1 MSKRTRYDKSM
12 QWLCAAVFALFS
24 FIYIYVFQGEL
35 LALMQDYLSRG
46 VTNSNAFLAAII
58 ITALLMVLQW
68 GVNSLAKLH
77 GRWEA
82 VSYLP
87 SCTLLALVTDVNADT
102 MLYSLSKWLWAVP
115 VCVLL
120 FILLVWVNRNV
131 NNVNKKSYFGVLWP
145 NLLTF
150 NILFVLTA
158 QFSNSA
164 TASHMELAAWRYIH
178 DDRYE
183 DVLAI
188 GRRSDDSNA
197 TLTSLRNLAM
207 AKTGQLGDLLFHYP
221 QPYGSDGLICNKYSR
236 QTQRYGAREF
246 YDHLGAE
253 AYGGEPGRAFAERMY
268 HKTDSAIYRDLYLA
282 ALLLDKDLYTFVREA
297 SPMAKA
303 AAHLPVHYQEALLLY
318 NDHHP
323 DTPVTFTADTT
334 VVNRFSDYQA
344 LQRQHADDP
353 IVAKNL
359 SKRKF
364 GNTYWYYFDY

>member
-58 ITALLMVLQW
+58 ITALLMLLQW
-68 GVNSLAKLH
+68 GVNRLSKLH

-87 SCTLLALVTDVNADT
+87 SCTLLALLTDVNTDT

-120 FILLVWVNRNV
+120 YILLVWVNRNV
-131 NNVNKKSYFGVLWP
+131 NDINKKSYFGVLWP

-158 QFSNSA
+158 QLSNSA
-164 TASHMELAAWRYIH
+164 SISHMELAAWHYVH
-178 DDRYE
+178 DDKYE
-183 DVLAI
+183 DVLSI

-197 TLTSLRNLAM
+197 ALTSLRNLAM

-221 QPYGSDGLICNKYSR
+221 QLYGSDGLIYNKYSR
-236 QTQRYGAREF
+236 QTQRYGAQEF
-246 YDHLGAE
+246 YEHLGAT
-253 AYGGEPGRAFAERMY
+253 AYGGESGRAFVERMY

-282 ALLLDKDLYTFVREA
+282 ALLLDKDLYTFVREV
-297 SPMAKA
+297 SPMAQA
-303 AAHLPVHYQEALLLY
+303 EAHLPVHYQEALLLY

-323 DTPVTFTADTT
+323 DAPVTFTADTT
-334 VVNRFSDYQA
+334 IVNRFYDYQT
-344 LQRQHADDP
+344 LQREHADDA

-364 GNTYWYYFDY
+364 GNTYWCYFDY